1 MYCFTPYAMP
11 ESLKREVDKFEVESI
26 RENAEWKIT
35 KNNHVIT
42 YTLVKNGDKY
52 VIIFDYE
59 PAENICIFYM
69 LNNGD
74 ICIEYA
80 EWDGEE
86 LTTSDKLKYF
96 HSTTMLMCGLIQSG
110 KIA

>member
-1 MYCFTPYAMP
+1 
-11 ESLKREVDKFEVESI
+11 
-26 RENAEWKIT
+26 
-35 KNNHVIT
+35 
-42 YTLVKNGDKY
+42 
-52 VIIFDYE
+52 
-59 PAENICIFYM
+59 M

-74 ICIEYA
+74 IRIEYA

-96 HSTTMLMCGLIQSG
+96 HSTTMLMCGLIQNG